1 MPEMDTSPTR
11 AWRWLRHDGIPSCKR
26 RLSIT
31 YEAEHNYERL
41 SACCRTGHR
50 YGIVICYLSGI
61 VGEELCNVE
70 YVVTA

>member
-41 SACCRTGHR
+41 SAVVGQ
-50 YGIVICYLSGI
+50 GIGIGICYLSGI